1 MLILAVILGLGLQNQ
16 PFFVK
21 TYHKL
26 VGIFVTII
34 KYGNKLLENKKCD
47 PSFFWLQQL
56 SYQIF
61 FLGKIKLILE
71 VQRKATTAVRGVLTS
86 LTSPPVLEDLS

>member
-1 MLILAVILGLGLQNQ
+1 MLILAVILEMGLQNQ

-26 VGIFVTII
+26 VGIFVKII

-47 PSFFWLQQL
+47 PSFFGC
-56 SYQIF
+56 SSS
-61 FLGKIKLILE
+61 FLGKIKLIPE
-71 VQRKATTAVRGVLTS
+71 VQRKATTAVRGVFTS

>member
-47 PSFFWLQQL
+47 PSFFL
-56 SYQIF
+56 
-61 FLGKIKLILE
+61 
-71 VQRKATTAVRGVLTS
+71 AATAVISDLLSG
-86 LTSPPVLEDLS
+86 ED